1 MLEPKSIQSD
11 GYAMKRPLLLI
22 TLLSL
27 STLTA
32 APYDWFEGTQELD
45 NGATRD
51 CYNRAAA
58 LNWENTLGDWTDF
71 EGVKQGNTPY
81 GSVLIEDTDSR
92 KTVEVDVTSLVNEW
106 IEGTSLN
113 KGMLLRMLNSYKT
126 VFCSKE
132 HGVPE
137 ERPMLILKTAS
148 GTDTLSPTDDTFI
161 SSSTY
166 QGWGDSEVLSVMDD
180 RSHALL
186 KFDIPAGITVNQATL
201 QLFTIE
207 QYGDNTMGVFRLS
220 QGETLDNSSPQM
232 GIAAAFTNDNGIEN
246 HPSVIF
252 ATGFESDTW
261 SSEWSGVSHS
271 PQYVTQIESAPEEK
285 FESLIGKAVRVRMGE
300 GSNYGGSLRFKF
312 ADKTGE
318 EPEEIY
324 WRYYL
329 RFSDTWNPTVT
340 GGKLPGVAGTYGRA
354 GWGGRPV
361 DGTNGWS
368 ARGTFHTAMNDNPPF
383 GENKNPIGWYCY
395 HADMDGS
402 YGDVWYWTKGYN
414 GYLAN
419 NKWYAVEQ
427 YCKMNTPGQND
438 GILRG
443 WVNGK
448 LAYEKTDIKFR
459 TVDDLKIEEI
469 WMNVYHGGTA
479 ASPADMDLY
488 FDNVVIATEYI
499 GPINSGASAIENP
512 AAKSHTK
519 VVPLIVENMQLNF
532 PEGTVTLYS
541 VNGQKIAAGKSPLA
555 IPQKGIY
562 LVKHRSVKGHESIRK
577 IAVTK

>member
-1 MLEPKSIQSD
+1 
-11 GYAMKRPLLLI
+11 MKRPILLT

-27 STLTA
+27 TTLTA

-58 LNWENTLGDWTDF
+58 LNWENSLGDWSDRL
-71 EGVKQGNTPY
+71 GVKQGNTPY
-81 GSVLIEDTDSR
+81 GSVLVEDTDSR
-92 KTVEVDVTSLVNEW
+92 KVVQVEVTDLVKEW
-106 IEGTSLN
+106 SDGTQLN
-113 KGMLLRMLNSYKT
+113 KGMLLRMLDSYKT

-132 HGVPE
+132 HAVPE
-137 ERPMLILKTAS
+137 ERPMLILETGS
-148 GTDTLSPTDDTFI
+148 GIDTLSPTDDTFI

-166 QGWGDSEVLSVMDD
+166 QGWGDSEVLSVMDT

-186 KFDIPAGITVNQATL
+186 KFDIPEGLTLNKATL

-207 QYGDNTMGVFRLS
+207 QYGHNRVGVFRLDQGGELDLS
-220 QGETLDNSSPQM
+220 QPKS
-232 GIAAAFTNDNGIEN
+232 GIAAQFTNDEGIEN

-252 ATGFESDTW
+252 ATGFESDNW
-261 SSEWSGVSHS
+261 KAEWSGVSHS
-271 PQYVTQIESAPEEK
+271 PQYVTQIESAPAEK
-285 FESLIGKAVRVRMGE
+285 FEALLGKAVRVRMGK
-300 GSNYGGSLRFKF
+300 GSNYGGSLHYKF
-312 ADKTGE
+312 AQETGE

-419 NKWYAVEQ
+419 NQWYAVEQ
-427 YCKMNTPGQND
+427 QCKMNTPGKND
-438 GILRG
+438 GVLRG
-443 WVNGK
+443 WVNGR

-459 TVDDLKIEEI
+459 TVEDLKIEEI
-469 WMNVYHGGTA
+469 WMNIYHGGKA

-499 GPINSGASAIENP
+499 GPMNGGPASITEGVSGM
-512 AAKSHTK
+512 KKGT
-519 VVPLIVENMQLNF
+519 VQLRVENMQLTF
-532 PEGTVTLYS
+532 PEGTASLLT
-541 VNGQKIAAGKSPLA
+541 VNGREIASGKSPIA
-555 IPQKGIY
+555 IPNHGIY
-562 LVKHRSVKGHESIRK
+562 LVKHRSVHGEELVRK
-577 IAVTK
+577 IAVTR